1 MDERRTF
8 SRVETRIRAFVR
20 TVDSSERLPMAY
32 DNPMLAVEEKPDLS
46 GANIHTALG
55 EFLQAMDAK
64 LDAILSSI
72 HQERLRH
79 EFPLEVEVVEAGGNG
94 VRFVSGQEFEDNQAV
109 EMVLVLNQFP
119 LRLASAV
126 GVVTRQQPVTTTGKQ
141 WVMEF
146 TRVRE
151 GDQEAIVSFVFREER
166 ERIRE
171 SKWSD

>member
-1 MDERRTF
+1 MDERRNF

-20 TVDSSERLPMAY
+20 TVDSSALLPMAY
-32 DNPMLAVEEKPDLS
+32 DNPLLAAEDKIDLS
-46 GANIHTALG
+46 GANIHSALG

-64 LDAILSSI
+64 LDTILSSI

-94 VRFVSGQEFEDNQAV
+94 VRFLSPEPFEDNQPL
-109 EMVLVLNQFP
+109 EIVLVLNQYP
-119 LRLASAV
+119 LRLAAAV
-126 GVVTRQQPVTTTGKQ
+126 GVVSRQQAASGGTQ
-141 WVMEF
+141 WILEF

-171 SKWSD
+171 QKWSD

>member
-1 MDERRTF
+1 MEERRTF
-8 SRVETRIRAFVR
+8 ARVETRIRAFVR
-20 TVDSSERLPMAY
+20 SVDSPQRLPMAY
-32 DNPMLAVEEKPDLS
+32 DNPLLRDQEKIDLS
-46 GANIHTALG
+46 GANIHSALG
-55 EFLQAMDAK
+55 DFLQAMDAK
-64 LDAILSSI
+64 LDTILSSM

-94 VRFVSGQEFEDNQAV
+94 LRFATAESFEDGQAL
-109 EMVLVLNQFP
+109 EIVLVLNQYP

-126 GVVTRQQPVTTTGKQ
+126 GVVTRQHEAQAGAQ

-151 GDQEAIVSFVFREER
+151 GDQEAIVSFVFSEER

-171 SKWSD
+171 SKWND

>member
-20 TVDSSERLPMAY
+20 VVDSPDRLPMAY
-32 DNPMLAVEEKPDLS
+32 DNPLLTSEEKPDLS

-55 EFLQAMDAK
+55 DFLQAMDNK
-64 LDAILSSI
+64 LDTILSSI

-94 VRFVSGQEFEDNQAV
+94 LRFVSGQPFEDNQPL
-109 EMVLVLNQFP
+109 EIVLVLNQYP

-126 GVVTRQQPVTTTGKQ
+126 GVVSRQEAIPSGTQ

-171 SKWSD
+171 RKWTD